1 MSLKRLVPY
10 LRTKGISVVWR
21 EDFKDAD
28 RVTMAPFTQGLGIHA
43 DRMEIHALMDTPWP
57 SVLHEAGHL
66 LWGTKD
72 DSVFLGWEIDVCI
85 HLGMSQKA
93 WRVDNMDTG
102 IGAWNGRFRSIEY
115 FSKNPRQWRRFRQ
128 EKITESRE
136 RGMIP

>member
-10 LRTKGISVVWR
+10 LRNKGISVVWR
-21 EDFKDAD
+21 EDFNDAD
-28 RVTMAPFTQGLGIHA
+28 GIAMAPFTKGLGIHA
-43 DRMEIHALMDTPWP
+43 ERMEIHALMDTPWP

-72 DSVFLGWEIDVCI
+72 DLGWEIDVCI

-93 WRVDNMDTG
+93 WRIDNQGTG
-102 IGAWNGRFRSIEY
+102 IGLWNGRFEAISD

-128 EKITESRE
+128 EKITESRQ